1 MSASPGQK
9 IWTRR
14 ALIAGA
20 AGLAAHQAI
29 RHGWEYVFPIRF
41 AEVLPGRLYR
51 GAWQQPWPM
60 RGLVRSYRLKTIL
73 ALCHTEGHDLAL
85 RERALA
91 RDCGVR
97 WLHVPIVDDPRLADG
112 RSIDQLLDQA
122 ADALN
127 DASHYPIYYH
137 CHHGKNR
144 SSMAQM
150 AWRMKHFGW
159 SLDRAA
165 DELLRTLGPD
175 CVPPADDFAR
185 VVGYYERVVLPDR
198 SRRA

>member
-1 MSASPGQK
+1 MIPSDSRRA
-9 IWTRR
+9 WTRR

-20 AGLAAHQAI
+20 AGLAAHQAV
-29 RHGWEYVFPIRF
+29 RHGREYVLPVRF

-60 RGLVRSYRLKTIL
+60 RGLVRSYRLRTIL

-97 WLHVPIVDDPRLADG
+97 WLHVPIVDDPRLAGG
-112 RSIDQLLDQA
+112 RTIDHLLDQA
-122 ADALN
+122 AGALN
-127 DASHYPIYYH
+127 DSSNYPMYFH

-150 AWRMKHFGW
+150 AWRTRHCGW
-159 SLDRAA
+159 SLDHASE
-165 DELLRTLGPD
+165 ELLRRLGPD
-175 CVPPADDFAR
+175 CVPPAEDYAR
-185 VVGYYERVVLPDR
+185 VVGYYQRVVLPGR
-198 SRRA
+198 TGLS